1 MLYRFTRLLIRL
13 IFNLIARVRITGM
26 ENMPDVPSFVAVS
39 NHIGR
44 LDAGVVYYLFDR
56 RDIIML
62 VAEKYREKFW
72 GRWMVRAFDGIWV
85 DRFNADL
92 NAMREVLRR
101 LKKGGVMVVA
111 PEGTRSPTGALQF
124 GRDGA
129 SYMAA
134 KAGVPVVPVA
144 LTGTEDAVVKARLKR
159 LKRLEINIRVGRP
172 FTLPPF
178 TPGDRDAQLKQHT
191 DEIMCHIA
199 ALLPPPYHGVYA
211 DHPRL
216 QALLAESAV

>member
-1 MLYRFTRLLIRL
+1 MLYRFTRSLIRL
-13 IFNLIARVRITGM
+13 IFNLIARVRIIGM
-26 ENMPDVPSFVAVS
+26 ENMPDAPSFVAVS

-56 RDIIML
+56 HDIIML
-62 VAEKYREKFW
+62 VAEMYREKFW
-72 GRWMVRAFDGIWV
+72 GRWLVRAFDGIWV

-159 LKRLEINIRVGRP
+159 LKRL
-172 FTLPPF
+172 
-178 TPGDRDAQLKQHT
+178 
-191 DEIMCHIA
+191 
-199 ALLPPPYHGVYA
+199 
-211 DHPRL
+211 
-216 QALLAESAV
+216 